1 MEDKLILAPM
11 ADYTDYPF
19 RETCRKF
26 GSKYTFTEMI
36 SVDSIV
42 MNNQKIHLMLPQK
55 GEKNIGIQLFGNDPI
70 KFMEAAKIVENLA
83 SWIDIN
89 AACPV
94 NKVIKKGAGAALL
107 DTPELLAE
115 IIYSLKNSVN
125 VPVGVKMRL
134 GFNKINIEENATLAE
149 SAGADYIIIHGRTRN
164 QFYSGKTDKSIFKK
178 IKKIVKIPVGASGD
192 VFTLKD
198 YEEYINNYCADFVL
212 VARGAIGNPWIFLK
226 RNYIPSLEERIKTC
240 LEHLQ
245 LSIEFYKNEVYA
257 VKKFRKILIKYFTGI
272 AGVTEIKRKIF
283 TTISYKEVEDL
294 LYTNLLNINISLSSF
309 IKKNS
314 F

>member
-26 GSKYTFTEMI
+26 GAKYTFTEMI

-94 NKVIKKGAGAALL
+94 NKVIKKVLALL
-107 DTPELLAE
+107 CL
-115 IIYSLKNSVN
+115 
-125 VPVGVKMRL
+125 
-134 GFNKINIEENATLAE
+134 
-149 SAGADYIIIHGRTRN
+149 IH
-164 QFYSGKTDKSIFKK
+164 Q
-178 IKKIVKIPVGASGD
+178 
-192 VFTLKD
+192 
-198 YEEYINNYCADFVL
+198 
-212 VARGAIGNPWIFLK
+212 
-226 RNYIPSLEERIKTC
+226 
-240 LEHLQ
+240 
-245 LSIEFYKNEVYA
+245 
-257 VKKFRKILIKYFTGI
+257 
-272 AGVTEIKRKIF
+272 
-283 TTISYKEVEDL
+283 SY
-294 LYTNLLNINISLSSF
+294 
-309 IKKNS
+309 
-314 F
+314 